1 MSAKDC
7 PLSNR
12 ELSWLEFN
20 QRVLE
25 EADDPSVPLL
35 ERLFFLSIV
44 ASNLDEFFMVRVG
57 GLHLQCAAGIT
68 RADPAGLSPAEML
81 RRVRNR
87 VRQQVED
94 QNICLGQKI
103 LPGLAARQVALTAG
117 VPPSSE
123 EMRLLEPVFD
133 AQIFPVLTPVALAD
147 EGEFPLLAP
156 LANYLAVQLA
166 PADGA
171 PAARRALI
179 RLGPGLPR
187 IWRVPGLVGNMRLY
201 VLLEDLVRAFLPR
214 LLPGHNVAEAV
225 VFRVTRNADMPV
237 DEEFSPDLATAMTQL
252 LRDRRT
258 GPCVRLEIERAATP
272 GMAAFLGARLGVADE
287 DVFRV
292 SGPVDLTGLRELRAL
307 AAEASL
313 CYPAWTPQPH
323 PQFDPT
329 RSIFE
334 QMARQDILLATPYE
348 SFDPVLKL
356 VEGAAADAQVRA
368 IKIVLY
374 RTSTKGP
381 LVRALTAAARSG
393 KHVTAVIE
401 LKARFDEARNIDWA
415 RGLEEAGVQ
424 VVYGVRNLKTH
435 AKVCLVIRREAEG
448 VRHYLHFG
456 TGNYNEATAKLY
468 TDVGLLTCDPV
479 LGRDAAVFFHAVTGF
494 SEPQVYQKLVQA
506 PSGLRDRL
514 LELIRFEAQQAEN
527 RQPAQILAKMN
538 ALVDPELIA
547 ALYDASRKG
556 VEIRL
561 AVRGICC
568 LRPGVKGVSENV
580 TVTSVVDRFL
590 EHSRIFCFQHGGQ
603 EEIFISSAD
612 WMPRNLDRRIELM
625 VPVQDPACR
634 RRLLE
639 LLQAALADNSKAW
652 RLKADGSY
660 ERVLRPHGQRAI
672 RSQIEICARATA
684 TARQARKAARTV
696 FEPHLPPEQPPEH
709 ACMRGG
715 NRT

>member
-1 MSAKDC
+1 MSEKDC
-7 PLSNR
+7 PLTNR

-25 EADDPSVPLL
+25 EAGDPAVPLL
-35 ERLFFLSIV
+35 ERLFFLGIV

-57 GLHLQCAAGIT
+57 GLHLQCEAGIT
-68 RADPAGLSPAEML
+68 RPDASGMVPAEVL
-81 RRVRNR
+81 RRVRQR
-87 VRQQVED
+87 VQQQVED
-94 QNICLGQKI
+94 QNRCLEKKV
-103 LPGLAARQVALTAG
+103 LPGLAARRVVLTAG

-123 EMRLLEPVFD
+123 ELRLLEPVFE
-133 AQIFPVLTPVALAD
+133 AQIFPVLTPVALTD
-147 EGEFPLLAP
+147 EGIFPLLAP
-156 LANYLAVQLA
+156 LANYLVVKLA
-166 PADGA
+166 PAAGA
-171 PAARRALI
+171 TAPRRVLI
-179 RLGPGLPR
+179 RLGPGMSR
-187 IWRVPGLVGNMRLY
+187 VWRVSGLAGAARRF

-214 LLPGHNVAEAV
+214 LLPGQKIEEAV

-237 DEEFSPDLATAMTQL
+237 NEEFSPDLTAAMTQL
-252 LRDRRT
+252 LRERRT
-258 GPCVRLEIERAATP
+258 GPCVRLEIERAAT
-272 GMAAFLGARLGVADE
+272 METTAYLGARLAVKDE
-287 DVFRV
+287 DVFRL
-292 SGPVDLTGLRELRAL
+292 SGPVDLTGLRDLRGL
-307 AAEASL
+307 AADAEL
-313 CYPAWTPQPH
+313 CYPGWTPQPH
-323 PQFDPT
+323 PQFDST

-356 VEGAAADAQVRA
+356 VESASVDPQVRA

-381 LVRALTAAARSG
+381 LVRALTAAALAG
-393 KHVTAVIE
+393 KHVTALIE

-435 AKVCLVIRREAEG
+435 AKVCLVIRREEEG

-456 TGNYNEATAKLY
+456 SGNYNESTAKLY
-468 TDVGLLTCDPV
+468 TDVGLLTCDAV

-494 SEPQVYQKLVQA
+494 SEPQAYQKLVQA

-514 LELIRFEAQQAEN
+514 LELIRFEAEQAEN
-527 RQPAQILAKMN
+527 RQPALILAKMN
-538 ALVDPELIA
+538 SLVDPELIA

-561 AVRGICC
+561 GVRGVCC
-568 LRPGVKGVSENV
+568 LRPGVKGVSENI
-580 TVTSVVDRFL
+580 TVSSVIDRFL
-590 EHSRIFCFQHGGQ
+590 EHSRIFFFQHGGQ
-603 EEIFISSAD
+603 EELFFASAD

-639 LLQAALADNSKAW
+639 ILHASLADNVKAW
-652 RLKADGSY
+652 RPKPDGTY
-660 ERVLRPHGQRAI
+660 ERLRPTHGERMI
-672 RSQIEICARATA
+672 RSQTELCDRALA
-684 TARQARKAARTV
+684 AARQSRKAARTV
-696 FEPHLPPEQPPEH
+696 YEPHLPQERVQK
-709 ACMRGG
+709 AKC
-715 NRT
+715 

>member
-1 MSAKDC
+1 MSAKEC
-7 PLSNR
+7 PLTNR

-25 EADDPSVPLL
+25 EADAPSVPLL

-57 GLHLQCAAGIT
+57 GLHLQCATGST
-68 RADPAGLSPAEML
+68 RADPAGLPPAEVL
-81 RRVRNR
+81 RRVRQR

-94 QNICLGQKI
+94 QNICLGQKV
-103 LPGLAARQVALTAG
+103 LPGLVARQVSLAVGA
-117 VPPSSE
+117 PPSSE
-123 EMRLLEPVFD
+123 ELRLLEPVFES
-133 AQIFPVLTPVALAD
+133 QIFPVLTPVALAD
-147 EGEFPLLAP
+147 DGIFPLLAP

-166 PADGA
+166 PAEGA
-171 PAARRALI
+171 TAPRRVLV
-179 RLGPGLPR
+179 RLGPGLAR
-187 IWRVPGLVGNMRLY
+187 VWRVPGLSGTTRRF

-214 LLPGHNVAEAV
+214 LLSGQKVEEAV

-237 DEEFSPDLATAMTQL
+237 DEEFAPDLATAMMQL

-258 GPCVRLEIERAATP
+258 GPCVRLEIERAVTAETS
-272 GMAAFLGARLGVADE
+272 AFLGARLAVADE
-287 DVFRV
+287 DVFRL
-292 SGPVDLTGLRELRAL
+292 SGPVDLTGLRELRGL
-307 AAEASL
+307 TAETAL
-313 CYPAWTPQPH
+313 CYPAWTPQQH
-323 PQFDPT
+323 PQFDST
-329 RSIFE
+329 RDIFE

-356 VEGAAADAQVRA
+356 VESAAADPEVRA
-368 IKIVLY
+368 VKIVLY

-393 KHVTAVIE
+393 KHVTALIE

-435 AKVCLVIRREAEG
+435 AKVCLVIRREDEG

-456 TGNYNEATAKLY
+456 TGNYNETTAKLY
-468 TDVGLLTCDPV
+468 TDVGLLTCDPA

-494 SEPQVYQKLVQA
+494 SEPQTYQKLVQA

-514 LELIRFEAQQAEN
+514 LELIRFEANQAEN
-527 RQPAQILAKMN
+527 HQPAQILAKMN
-538 ALVDPELIA
+538 SLVDAELIA

-561 AVRGICC
+561 GVRGICC
-568 LRPGVKGVSENV
+568 LRPGVKGVSETI
-580 TVTSVVDRFL
+580 TVTGVVDRFL
-590 EHSRIFCFQHGGQ
+590 EHSRIFFFQHGGQ
-603 EEIFISSAD
+603 EELFLSSAD

-634 RRLLE
+634 RRLLD
-639 LLQAALADNSKAW
+639 LLHTSLADNDKAW
-652 RLKADGSY
+652 RLKPDGTY
-660 ERVLRPHGQRAI
+660 ERVRRPHGQRPI
-672 RSQIEICARATA
+672 RSQADLCERAVA
-684 TARQARKAARTV
+684 AARQARKAARTV
-696 FEPHLPPEQPPEH
+696 FEPHLPHER
-709 ACMRGG
+709 A
-715 NRT
+715 